1 MRFMLGLIFL
11 HATTAEHVSAFTQPA
26 HMKRSAASGSV
37 LFMGMKG
44 GQARRQMELA
54 KKMAMA
60 KEQTRKK
67 EGGNDVTEPAE
78 GDKKKTKLSDED
90 IKRRND
96 MKRFDD
102 LLNSESAILSEFNGA
117 SGYLTKTQ
125 QEEAA
130 TAGFKGIDRVYEGD
144 PAPVSPFE
152 DLVSMKTDD
161 ALGNQGASRILPWL
175 HNNSAR
181 HRDILLVVTDPR
193 AKSTELRQ
201 AMKSMVKGLPEKILD
216 KTIVISADSPPENRR
231 YGFSLNVL

>member
-130 TAGFKGIDRVYEGD
+130 TAGCESKVGMSTALCLTITLHLLLC
-144 PAPVSPFE
+144 VSR
-152 DLVSMKTDD
+152 
-161 ALGNQGASRILPWL
+161 GNSQ
-175 HNNSAR
+175 R
-181 HRDILLVVTDPR
+181 HRSCI
-193 AKSTELRQ
+193 
-201 AMKSMVKGLPEKILD
+201 
-216 KTIVISADSPPENRR
+216 
-231 YGFSLNVL
+231 